1 MVRLRLQ
8 GRAEARSVGGQGELS
23 GHGRE
28 RVEARAVDRGDG
40 RWEDEALPHR
50 GAKRGAYRLSGTAP
64 EDDASIAQ
72 SVNLANRADID
83 RVVPGGGI
91 VADAVDTVD
100 AVAYVSD
107 PLPER
112 TEVSGLFSGQLD
124 FITNKRDFDLFV
136 GLHELTTKGEY
147 VLLSTLTMRAS
158 HAGDLVH
165 RRLLTPGKRERLE
178 LRSIRLVSREL
189 EPGSRLVVVLG
200 PIKAPSLQINYGTG
214 KDVSDETIADAREP
228 VRIQWFGDSFID
240 VPVSRS
246 R

>member
-1 MVRLRLQ
+1 VNYQVMGANVWKHAPSIAAMADGKMRFYLTAVRN
-8 GRAEARSVGGQGELS
+8 
-23 GHGRE
+23 
-28 RVEARAVDRGDG
+28 GD
-40 RWEDEALPHR
+40 
-50 GAKRGAYRLSGTAP
+50 AYRMSGTAP
-64 EDDASIAQ
+64 KDGASITQ

-100 AVAYVSD
+100 AVAHVSD
-107 PLPER
+107 SLAER

-147 VLLSTLTMRAS
+147 VLLSTLTIRAS

-165 RRLLTPGKRERLE
+165 RQLLTPGKRERLE
-178 LRSIRLVSREL
+178 FRSIRLVSREL
-189 EPGSRLVVVLG
+189 KAGSRLVVVLG

-228 VRIQWFGDSFID
+228 IRIQWFGDSFID